1 MAASSPQGKWIMKIL
16 HLDSS
21 VLGENSASKALTAKV
36 ASAWKSAAP
45 AAVIRHRDLGT
56 EAPQHLS
63 PSYFAIGATPEAER
77 SESQASELKLSDAL
91 IEEFLAADALI
102 IGAPLY
108 NFTIPSGLKA
118 WIDRVAVAGKT
129 FKYSSEGPVGLAGD
143 KTVVIVAT
151 SGGKYADTPVDAAH
165 VGHLKTV
172 LGFLGIKDV
181 TVVRAAGLNMGP
193 ESRAA
198 AFAAAEAEIAALF
211 AGEKATVAA

>member
-1 MAASSPQGKWIMKIL
+1 MKIL

-21 VLGENSASKALTAKV
+21 VLGENSVSKALTAKV
-36 ASAWKSAAP
+36 AAGWKQGNPS
-45 AAVIRHRDLGT
+45 AVIRHRDLGAQ
-56 EAPQHLS
+56 APQHLS
-63 PSYFAIGATPEAER
+63 PDYFAIGATPEEQR
-77 SESQASELKLSDAL
+77 SEHQTSELKLSDAL

-129 FKYSSEGPVGLAGD
+129 FKYTSEGPVGLAGD
-143 KTVVIVAT
+143 KKVVIVAT

-181 TVVRAAGLNMGP
+181 TVVRAAGLNMGAD
-193 ESRAA
+193 SRAEA
-198 AFAAAEAEIAALF
+198 LASAEAEIATLF
-211 AGEKATVAA
+211 ADEKATVAA

>member
-1 MAASSPQGKWIMKIL
+1 MKIL

-21 VLGENSASKALTAKV
+21 VLGDNSVSKALTAKV
-36 ASAWKSAAP
+36 AAAWKSAAP
-45 AAVIRHRDLGT
+45 HAVVRHRDLGT

-63 PSYFAIGATPEAER
+63 PGYFAIGATPEDQR
-77 SESQASELKLSDAL
+77 SESQTSELKLSDAL
-91 IEEFLAADALI
+91 IEEFIAADALI

-118 WIDRVAVAGKT
+118 WIDRVVVAGKT
-129 FKYSSEGPVGLAGD
+129 FKYSAEGPTGLAGE
-143 KTVVIVAT
+143 KKVVIVAT

-172 LGFLGIKDV
+172 LGFVGLKDV

-193 ESRAA
+193 ESREAA
-198 AFAAAEAEIAALF
+198 LADADAQIAALF

>member
-1 MAASSPQGKWIMKIL
+1 MKIL

-21 VLGENSASKALTAKV
+21 VLGDNSVSKALTAKV
-36 ASAWKSAAP
+36 AAAWKSAAP
-45 AAVIRHRDLGT
+45 HAVVRHRDLGA

-63 PSYFAIGATPEAER
+63 PGYFAIGATPEDQR
-77 SESQASELKLSDAL
+77 SESQTSELKLSDAL
-91 IEEFLAADALI
+91 IEEFIAADALI

-118 WIDRVAVAGKT
+118 WIDRVVVAGKT
-129 FKYSSEGPVGLAGD
+129 FKYSAEGPTGLAGE
-143 KTVVIVAT
+143 KKVVIVAT

-172 LGFLGIKDV
+172 LGFVGLKDV

-193 ESRAA
+193 ESREAA
-198 AFAAAEAEIAALF
+198 LADADAQIAALF

>member
-1 MAASSPQGKWIMKIL
+1 MKIL

-21 VLGENSASKALTAKV
+21 VLGDNSASKTLTAKV
-36 ASAWKSAAP
+36 AAAWKRANP
-45 AAVIRHRDLGT
+45 GAVVRHRDLGA

-77 SESQASELKLSDAL
+77 SEQQSAELKLSDAL
-91 IEEFLAADALI
+91 IEEFIAADAVI

-118 WIDRVAVAGKT
+118 WIDRVLVAGKT
-129 FKYSSEGPVGLAGD
+129 FRYSAEGPVGLAGD
-143 KTVVIVAT
+143 KKVVIVAT
-151 SGGKYADTPVDAAH
+151 SGGKYVDTPVDAAH

-172 LGFLGIKDV
+172 LGFIGLKDV

-193 ESRAA
+193 ESRDA

-211 AGEKATVAA
+211 AGEKATAAA

>member
-1 MAASSPQGKWIMKIL
+1 MKIL

-21 VLGENSASKALTAKV
+21 VLGENSVSKTLTAKV
-36 ASAWKSAAP
+36 AEAWKRASP
-45 AAVIRHRDLGT
+45 GAVLRHRDLGA

-77 SESQASELKLSDAL
+77 SEGQAAELKLSDAL
-91 IEEFLAADALI
+91 IEEFIAADALI

-118 WIDRVAVAGKT
+118 WIDRVVVAGKT
-129 FKYSSEGPVGLAGD
+129 FKYSAEGPVGLAGD
-143 KTVVIVAT
+143 KKVVIVAT
-151 SGGKYADTPVDAAH
+151 SGGRYADTPVDAAH

-172 LGFLGIKDV
+172 LGFVGLKDV

-193 ESRAA
+193 DSREAA
-198 AFAAAEAEIAALF
+198 LAGAEAQIAALF
-211 AGEKATVAA
+211 AEKATVAA

>member
-1 MAASSPQGKWIMKIL
+1 MTMKIL

-21 VLGENSASKALTAKV
+21 VLGENSASRDLTAKV
-36 ASAWKSAAP
+36 AAAWRAAAP
-45 AAVIRHRDLGT
+45 GAALRYRDLGA

-63 PSYFAIGATPEAER
+63 PHYFAIGATPEDQR

-118 WIDRVAVAGKT
+118 WIDRVVAAGKT
-129 FKYSSEGPVGLAGD
+129 FRYSAEGPVGLAGD
-143 KTVVIVAT
+143 KKVVIVAT
-151 SGGKYADTPVDAAH
+151 SGGKYADTPIDFAH

-172 LGFLGIKDV
+172 LSFLGVKDV
-181 TVVRAAGLNMGP
+181 TVVRAAGLNLGA
-193 ESRAA
+193 EARAA
-198 AFAAAEAEIAALF
+198 AVAAAEAEIAGLF
-211 AGEKATVAA
+211 AGKSAETAVA